1 MTPEEFVGRAVGTP
15 WTRWRADWTAMDC
28 FGLVVLYQREVQGI
42 DLGAPLRSYLSTGH
56 GGVQGWQEC
65 QPAPG
70 SICFMAWQN
79 GAPTHCAIM
88 LPDGRMLHSEG
99 AENIPG
105 NVRITRLSAMQR
117 AYGDLS
123 FYTYIPPPTC

>member
-1 MTPEEFVGRAVGTP
+1 MTPGEFVERAVGIP
-15 WTRWRADWTAMDC
+15 WVRWRADWAAMDC
-28 FGLVVLYQREVQGI
+28 FGLVVLYQREVLGV
-42 DLGAPLRSYLSTGH
+42 DLGAPLQAYLSTGH
-56 GGVQGWQEC
+56 GGTKGWREC
-65 QPAPG
+65 QPVPG

-99 AENIPG
+99 TENTPG

-117 AYGDLS
+117 AYGDLR
-123 FYTYIPPPTC
+123 FYTYTPPTC